1 MTENNIKSTLFFALV
16 NYAAIQENASA
27 GGPPLGDCATFRLF
41 SAAYTTLL
49 TRGYARVFFQRSLR
63 ISCHGLALFRAR
75 NLWP

>member
-1 MTENNIKSTLFFALV
+1 MTENNIKSTLFIALV
-16 NYAAIQENASA
+16 KYAAIQEHATA
-27 GGPPLGDCATFRLF
+27 GAPLGDCATFRLF

-63 ISCHGLALFRAR
+63 ISYHGLALFRAR